1 MYIVWKLINLLL
13 FISSLQKE
21 LDQPSEDICPRPDPS
36 GSMSLSYSHSYSYA
50 TTFSKAGK
58 VSKRSRNGKSGKNG
72 GRRILHA
79 EAAASTSSVNAEQ
92 GGGLPTL
99 VTTKDANVGVEKG
112 EQNDEGTDAS
122 TPS

>member
-1 MYIVWKLINLLL
+1 
-13 FISSLQKE
+13 
-21 LDQPSEDICPRPDPS
+21 
-36 GSMSLSYSHSYSYA
+36 MSLSYSQFYA

-72 GRRILHA
+72 GRRILQT

-99 VTTKDANVGVEKG
+99 MTTKDASVNVEKEG
-112 EQNDEGTDAS
+112 QNDEGMPLRRRRLDV
-122 TPS
+122 